1 VVGAAVGHDVVPHLR
16 TGDHIAFQDGVFS
29 DFQAVLNAS
38 QQVGADVVIT
48 LDSCDVI
55 TLQHVQL
62 SSLHA
67 SDFLFG

>member
-1 VVGAAVGHDVVPHLR
+1 
-16 TGDHIAFQDGVFS
+16 
-29 DFQAVLNAS
+29 VLNAS

-48 LDSCDVI
+48 IDSGNVI

-67 SDFLFG
+67 SDFVFG